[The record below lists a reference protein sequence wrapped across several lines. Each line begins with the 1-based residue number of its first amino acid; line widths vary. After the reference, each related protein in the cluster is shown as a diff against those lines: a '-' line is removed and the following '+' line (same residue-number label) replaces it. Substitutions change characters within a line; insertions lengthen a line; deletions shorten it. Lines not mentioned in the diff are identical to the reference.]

1 MKDLARPY
9 FIPGTEQIDISA
21 WIPFDG
27 QIRIDLEKEPYL
39 IYRESDKLNISEASK
54 EEISSVEEGLRS
66 LPLLRPQMYRY
77 EIHALF
83 TEQEKT
89 IIRSVSPTFVELL
102 MMADEPVD
110 TRRIVPFLVQL
121 YENKIISFE
130 RFYELTGIR

>member
-9 FIPGTEQIDISA
+9 FIAGTEQIDISR

-27 QIRIDLEKEPYL
+27 QIRIDLEKVPYL
-39 IYRESDKLNISEASK
+39 IYRETDKLEISKASL
-54 EEISSVEEGLRS
+54 EEISLIEDGLKN

-89 IIRSVSPTFVELL
+89 IIRSVAPTFVELL

-110 TRRIVPFLVQL
+110 TRRIVPFLTQL
-121 YENKIISFE
+121 YESGIISFE